1 MAPVDLSP
9 DKMKFIVVNLIILIL
24 SIAVHEFGHA
34 FVADW
39 LGDRLPRSEGR
50 VTLSPIAHVDPIGTL
65 LVPTVMMLFGGG
77 LGFGW
82 GKPVRV
88 NPPAFSRRFSMRT
101 GHMLVAAA
109 GPAMNLI
116 FGTLIAIVLLIL
128 WKTGVLPASSPIFSS
143 VEYAILLNYM
153 LLFFNL
159 IPLAPL
165 DGQTVASTF
174 IPYRH
179 QRAWDQVQSFGP
191 WILLA
196 IIASPR
202 VGAIFAW
209 PAMQLFIAVHKL
221 LGFF

>member
-1 MAPVDLSP
+1 MDLSP
-9 DKMKFIVVNLIILIL
+9 DKMRAIVVNLIILIL

-34 FVADW
+34 FVADR

-65 LVPTVMMLFGGG
+65 LVPTVMMVFGGG

-82 GKPVRV
+82 GRPVRV
-88 NPPAFSRRFSMRT
+88 SPTSFTRKFSMRT

-109 GPAMNLI
+109 GPIMNLL
-116 FGTLIAIVLLIL
+116 FGTLIAVVLMVLLR
-128 WKTGVLPASSPIFSS
+128 TGVLSAVSPITSAT
-143 VEYAILLNYM
+143 EYAILLNFM

-174 IPYRH
+174 VPYRQ
-179 QRAWDQVQSFGP
+179 QRMWAQIQSFGP

-196 IIASPR
+196 VIASPR

-209 PAMQLFIAVHKL
+209 PAMQLFMGLRSL
-221 LGFF
+221 LGLP